1 MRRGIYMSSNYAEL
15 RDEKVKEIEE
25 ILKSYLPEQNGY
37 QRIIMDAMEYSLMAG
52 GKRLRP
58 MLMQETY
65 RLFGGTEK
73 VIEPFMAAQE
83 MIHTYSLVHDDLPAM
98 DDDELRR
105 GRKTTHVVY
114 GEDMGILA
122 GDALLNYAFETAAA
136 AFDEYPEKALQI
148 GKAMKI
154 LGNKAGIYGMLGGQV
169 VDVKETGHAV
179 DKDVLD
185 FIYALKTGAL
195 LESSMMIGAT
205 LAGADDESIA
215 LIEKVASKVG
225 LAFQVQDDILDVTST
240 AEVLGKPI
248 HSDEKN
254 EKTTYV
260 TLLGIDKAE
269 KIVEKESVEAIEL
282 LKSLPVRNDYLEWL
296 LTQLIHRKK

>member
-1 MRRGIYMSSNYAEL
+1 MSSNYAEL

-105 GRKTTHVVY
+105 GRKTTLVVY

>member
-1 MRRGIYMSSNYAEL
+1 MSSNYAEL
-15 RDEKVKEIEE
+15 RDKKVKEIEE

-136 AFDEYPEKALQI
+136 AFDKYPEKALQI

-225 LAFQVQDDILDVTST
+225 RAFQVQDDILDVTST

>member
-1 MRRGIYMSSNYAEL
+1 MSSNYAEL

-37 QRIIMDAMEYSLMAG
+37 QKIIMDAMEYSLMAG

-136 AFDEYPEKALQI
+136 AFEEYPEKALQI

-169 VDVKETGHAV
+169 VDVKETGHAL

-205 LAGADDESIA
+205 PADADEESIA

-260 TLLGIDKAE
+260 TLLGIDEAE
-269 KIVEKESVEAIEL
+269 KIVETIEL